1 VTILATIF
9 GTLVLCGGH
18 DSGNYYTGREI
29 VLNDALC
36 APLRAAPRPREM
48 TDMAVFVLA
57 HELGHASGLP
67 AEDDADCYA
76 AGSMVRV
83 ALALGFPRRTA
94 LRFRR
99 SARAAGWGYRRVPA
113 RCWR

>member
-1 VTILATIF
+1 MTILATVF
-9 GTLVLCGGH
+9 GALVLCGGP
-18 DSGNYYTGREI
+18 DSGNYYTGQEI

-36 APLRAAPRPREM
+36 APLRAAPRPQEM
-48 TDMAVFVLA
+48 TDMAVFILS

-67 AEDDADCYA
+67 VEADADCYA
-76 AGSMVRV
+76 AGNMVRV
-83 ALALGFPRRTA
+83 ALVLGYPRRAA

-99 SARAAGWGYRRVPA
+99 SARAAGWGYHRIPS